1 VLLFHIISI
10 NILKIGAATPDKN
23 IIKNTSTI
31 IVGQKYKIKATHEA
45 KQEAQLNGLKFNF
58 HFA

>member
-1 VLLFHIISI
+1 MP
-10 NILKIGAATPDKN
+10 TN
-23 IIKNTSTI
+23 IIKKTSTI

-45 KQEAQLNGLKFNF
+45 KHEAQLKGLKFIF